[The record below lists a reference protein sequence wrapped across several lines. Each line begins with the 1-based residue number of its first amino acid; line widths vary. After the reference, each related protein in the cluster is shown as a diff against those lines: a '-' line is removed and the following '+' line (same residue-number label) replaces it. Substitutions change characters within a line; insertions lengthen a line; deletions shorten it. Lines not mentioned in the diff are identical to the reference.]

1 MQATWC
7 PRVTQFLELDPLQ
20 VMTISIFTAH
30 NLSWLPEG
38 HKPSYSEIIQSSTLA
53 QHAYTA
59 LFELGGRLAH
69 RCGLAD
75 NPAVSPLLPSIL
87 VLLEWLTC
95 SPKAAVGDGE
105 VGERQ
110 ARARLFFWREV
121 SGLMNDVIRPA
132 EDDVIVPQPTKLP
145 SALWEDYELRGFEP
159 LAGAQKMLDFS
170 RPAPALDFGNS
181 HQTAERARRVLAAG
195 KGLASRLVEAR
206 VEGLRFSEELGLF
219 QYSREV
225 SERRPEDLKVLE
237 RGEVPGAL
245 EKRTGLGGGLAVEE
259 TGVEQGLLEGAAGF
273 DIGPFGNNVDLGQG
287 LSRLTPVLD
296 GDVNAPEADIGGGLA
311 ADEAGFV
318 QGLSEKMEDAETEDD
333 DDLMSSS
340 KEELEAAKR
349 QLFQRA
355 QQAGKLKGPARDE
368 LAVEAERVF
377 RAQLAAKKGLEDVV
391 KQTEERLDEDEEEI
405 VFQPTR
411 RTSAQAS
418 PLTGSPMQVR
428 VREVLLYAGFIWA
441 FPFKRGMG
449 FVPSL
454 HRSILARS
462 DQGWAWRKAWA

>member
-1 MQATWC
+1 MQATWF
-7 PRVTQFLELDPLQ
+7 PPVTQFLKHDPLQ
-20 VMTISIFTAH
+20 VITISIFTAH

-75 NPAVSPLLPSIL
+75 NPAVSPLLPSLL

-110 ARARLFFWREV
+110 ARARSFFWLEV

-132 EDDVIVPQPTKLP
+132 EDDVIVLKLP
-145 SALWEDYELRGFEP
+145 GALWEDYELRGFEP
-159 LAGAQKMLDFS
+159 LAGVQKMLDFS
-170 RPAPALDFGNS
+170 RPAPALDFGNL

-245 EKRTGLGGGLAVEE
+245 EKRTGSHGLGGGLAGLGGGLAVEE

-273 DIGPFGNNVDLGQG
+273 DMGPFGNDGELGQG
-287 LSRLTPVLD
+287 LNGLPPVLND
-296 GDVNAPEADIGGGLA
+296 SVIAPEADIRGGLA
-311 ADEAGFV
+311 TDEAVFG

-377 RAQLAAKKGLEDVV
+377 RAQLAAKKGVEDVV

-428 VREVLLYAGFIWA
+428 ICQFLLYVYFIWA
-441 FPFKRGMG
+441 FSLYTGHGMCLS
-449 FVPSL
+449 FAWL
-454 HRSILARS
+454 DQLA
-462 DQGWAWRKAWA
+462 

>member
-1 MQATWC
+1 MQATWF

-75 NPAVSPLLPSIL
+75 IPAVSPLLPSIL

-110 ARARLFFWREV
+110 ARARSFFWREL

-170 RPAPALDFGNS
+170 RPAPALDFGNL

-206 VEGLRFSEELGLF
+206 VEGLSFSEELGLF

-245 EKRTGLGGGLAVEE
+245 EKRTGSHGLGGGLAGLGGGLAVEE
-259 TGVEQGLLEGAAGF
+259 TGVDQGLLEGAAGF
-273 DIGPFGNNVDLGQG
+273 DSGRFGNDVDFGQG
-287 LSRLTPVLD
+287 LSGLPPVLD
-296 GDVNAPEADIGGGLA
+296 GSVVAPEADMGGGLA
-311 ADEAGFV
+311 VDEAGFG

-377 RAQLAAKKGLEDVV
+377 RAQLAAKKGFEDVV

-411 RTSAQAS
+411 RISAQAS

-428 VREVLLYAGFIWA
+428 MREFLLS
-441 FPFKRGMG
+441 P
-449 FVPSL
+449 L
-454 HRSILARS
+454 C
-462 DQGWAWRKAWA
+462 